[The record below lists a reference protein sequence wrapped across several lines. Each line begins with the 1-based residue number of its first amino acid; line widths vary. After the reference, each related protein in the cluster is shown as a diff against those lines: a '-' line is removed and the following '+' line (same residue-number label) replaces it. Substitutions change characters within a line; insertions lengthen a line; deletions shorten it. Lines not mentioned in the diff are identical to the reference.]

1 MTTEVRERSLTE
13 EQCWE
18 LLAGQQVGRLAVND
32 AHGPVILP
40 VNYVVH
46 AGTVVIR
53 SDPGTKRAA
62 AVHSL
67 PAAFEVD
74 HVDDHR
80 RLGWSV
86 LVRGRLVEVTDPAER
101 SRLDALALAPY
112 VGGAKTHYLQLIEPT
127 VSGRR
132 IPLPT
137 TTPEE
142 WFDREGLGHTWR
154 GQDATDLLG

>member
-1 MTTEVRERSLTE
+1 MSTEVRERELTE
-13 EQCWE
+13 EQCWD
-18 LLAGQQVGRLAVND
+18 LLADNHVGRLAVND

-40 VNYVVH
+40 VNYLVDD
-46 AGTVVIR
+46 GSVVIR

-62 AVHSL
+62 AVHGL

-80 RLGWSV
+80 HLGWSV
-86 LVRGRLVEVTDPAER
+86 LLRGQLVEVTDPGER
-101 SRLDALALAPY
+101 DRLSRLPLAPW
-112 VGGAKTHYLQLIEPT
+112 VGGEKAHVLRLIETT

-132 IPLPT
+132 IPLPA